1 MKLRR
6 TSTDSSLPGRDGA
19 FWLGGGEKTADAHA
33 RTCKQNIHTDTQ
45 AHLSV
50 CGACMIAITCAYVG
64 INMR

>member
-33 RTCKQNIHTDTQ
+33 RTSKQNIHTIRKHTCLYV
-45 AHLSV
+45 AHV
-50 CGACMIAITCAYVG
+50 
-64 INMR
+64 